1 MFRDLAGA
9 IQLHLAWFG
18 RLHGKIEQHRFD
30 FNIIA
35 GFRRAYQLH
44 ISFTQRNCA
53 ILLWC
58 EMVWAPIFGWEE
70 FHDMNSIQY
79 GAVLVPC
86 SVWGASRCVL
96 HGALCSVGSIEA
108 GWGPEC
114 CDALEKVGALMGS
127 VAPLAISWCWIDWTM
142 GQWDSANEL
151 KTLTP
156 RRSTDNTYCSLVWNS
171 TLGRYVRG
179 RQITSSTSSEF
190 LVLAFLDQQKC
201 HILWCG
207 HWMLG
212 RFFRTV

>member
-1 MFRDLAGA
+1 
-9 IQLHLAWFG
+9 
-18 RLHGKIEQHRFD
+18 
-30 FNIIA
+30 
-35 GFRRAYQLH
+35 
-44 ISFTQRNCA
+44 
-53 ILLWC
+53 
-58 EMVWAPIFGWEE
+58 MVWAPIFGWEE